1 MAAGR
6 RERQRER
13 MRQRLLAA
21 ALELFEAQGF
31 EATTLDQI
39 ADRADVA
46 RQTVLNH
53 YPAKKDFVAAWGER
67 RRHQLA
73 AMEDVPAESARDGL
87 HRIMS
92 SLAEI
97 NLREERLTRQLRE
110 QRIVPQPVPEAM
122 LLILREGR
130 ARGELAGSVDPQV
143 AAEIVAA
150 VYFDTL
156 SRWLIEGEPGFDLR
170 QELNSRLDLLL
181 NGLAADVERTAVPKK
196 VSQIPH

>member
-6 RERQRER
+6 REQQREQ

-21 ALELFEAQGF
+21 ALELFEDHGYD
-31 EATTLDQI
+31 ATTIDQI

-67 RRHQLA
+67 RRHELA
-73 AMEDVPAESARDGL
+73 ALEDVPAESARDGL

-92 SLAEI
+92 ALAEI
-97 NLREERLTRQLRE
+97 NVREERLTRQLRE
-110 QRIVPQPVPEAM
+110 LRIVPQPVPEAM
-122 LLILREGR
+122 FRIVREGR
-130 ARGELAGSVDPQV
+130 ERGEITGSTDPQV
-143 AAEIVAA
+143 AAEIIAA
-150 VYFDTL
+150 IYFDTL
-156 SRWLIEGEPGFDLR
+156 SRWLIEEEPGFDLR

-181 NGLAADVERTAVPKK
+181 NGLADRGDRMA
-196 VSQIPH
+196 IPV

>member
-6 RERQRER
+6 REQQRER

-31 EATTLDQI
+31 DATTIDQI

-67 RRHQLA
+67 RRHELA
-73 AMEDVPAESARDGL
+73 ALEGEPAESARDGL
-87 HRIMS
+87 HRVMS
-92 SLAEI
+92 ALAEI
-97 NLREERLTRQLRE
+97 NVREERLTRQLRE
-110 QRIVPQPVPEAM
+110 QRIVPQPIPHAM
-122 LLILREGR
+122 FQILREGR
-130 ARGELAGSVDPQV
+130 ERGEIAGWVDPQV

-156 SRWLIEGEPGFDLR
+156 SRWLIDEEPGFDLR
-170 QELNSRLDLLL
+170 QQLNSRVDLLL
-181 NGLAADVERTAVPKK
+181 DGLAARATTPAGRPA
-196 VSQIPH
+196 PT

>member
-1 MAAGR
+1 
-6 RERQRER
+6 

-31 EATTLDQI
+31 DATTIDQI

-53 YPAKKDFVAAWGER
+53 YPAKKDFVAAWGQR
-67 RRHQLA
+67 RRHELDA
-73 AMEDVPAESARDGL
+73 LEDVPGESARDGL

-92 SLAEI
+92 ALAEI
-97 NLREERLTRQLRE
+97 NVREERLTRQLRE
-110 QRIVPQPVPEAM
+110 QRIVPQPIPQAM
-122 LLILREGR
+122 FLILRGGR
-130 ARGELAGSVDPQV
+130 ERAEIAGSADPQV

-156 SRWLIEGEPGFDLR
+156 SRWLIDQEPGFDLR
-170 QELNSRLDLLL
+170 QELSSRLDLLL
-181 NGLAADVERTAVPKK
+181 NGLAADADRLP
-196 VSQIPH
+196 

>member
-6 RERQRER
+6 REQQRER
-13 MRQRLLAA
+13 MRERLLAA

-31 EATTLDQI
+31 DATTIDQI

-67 RRHQLA
+67 RRDELA
-73 AMEDVPAESARDGL
+73 ALDEAEAGPARDGL
-87 HRIMS
+87 HRVMS
-92 SLAEI
+92 ALAEI
-97 NLREERLTRQLRE
+97 NIREERLTRQLRE
-110 QRIVPQPVPEAM
+110 QRIVPQPIPQAM
-122 LLILREGR
+122 VAILRGGR
-130 ARGELAGSVDPQV
+130 ERGEIAASVEPQA

-156 SRWLIEGEPGFDLR
+156 SRWLTGPEPGFDLHR
-170 QELNSRLDLLL
+170 ELNSRLDLLL
-181 NGLAADVERTAVPKK
+181 DGLAAGG
-196 VSQIPH
+196 

>member
-6 RERQRER
+6 REQQRER

-31 EATTLDQI
+31 DATTIDQI
-39 ADRADVA
+39 ANRADVA

-53 YPAKKDFVAAWGER
+53 YPAKKDFVTAWGAR
-67 RRHQLA
+67 RRDELA
-73 AMEDVPAESARDGL
+73 ALEDLPVESARDGL

-92 SLAEI
+92 ALAEI
-97 NLREERLTRQLRE
+97 NVREERLTRQLRE
-110 QRIVPQPVPEAM
+110 QRIVPQPIPEAM
-122 LLILREGR
+122 FRILREGLE
-130 ARGELAGSVDPQV
+130 RGEIAGSVDSRV

-156 SRWLIEGEPGFDLR
+156 SRWLIEEEPGFDLC
-170 QELNSRLDLLL
+170 QALNSRLDLLL
-181 NGLAADVERTAVPKK
+181 NGLAADGERKAAQRSP
-196 VSQIPH
+196 